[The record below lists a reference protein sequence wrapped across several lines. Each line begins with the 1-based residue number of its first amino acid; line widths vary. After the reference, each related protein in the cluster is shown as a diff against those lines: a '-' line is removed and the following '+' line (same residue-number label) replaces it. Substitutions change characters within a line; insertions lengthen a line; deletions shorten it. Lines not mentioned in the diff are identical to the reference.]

1 MQPTSATLLQIHNP
15 LIATT
20 MDPITLLTRSG
31 GADLTP
37 EEDAQLTRELAAAYH
52 MDEAAATSRDV
63 QRIAEKV
70 RARLENPPPEVP
82 ESQAQA

>member
-1 MQPTSATLLQIHNP
+1 
-15 LIATT
+15 

-52 MDEAAATSRDV
+52 MDEASSTSRDV

-70 RARLENPPPEVP
+70 RARLENPPADSEGEHTRPRV
-82 ESQAQA
+82 